1 MGTHTV
7 DLHRMANDVKIET
20 AWKKVL
26 DPEFEKPYFE
36 SIKNFLVQEKK
47 AGKII
52 YPPGKLIFNAFNKC
66 PFDEV
71 KVVILGQ
78 DPYHGPDQAM
88 GLSFSVPRQ
97 VPLPASL
104 KNIYKEIEADLG
116 IKMPAH
122 GDLSLWAE
130 QGVFLL
136 NAILTVEKSKPGSHQ
151 HIGWQQFT
159 DVVIKMLSDLKQG
172 LIFLLWGNFAR
183 NKKVLI
189 DQTRHHILEAAH
201 PSPLAGGAFQ
211 GCRHFSRTNQLLIK
225 MDKPPIVW
233 KIEN

>member
-1 MGTHTV
+1 MGSHIV

-20 AWKKVL
+20 SWKKVL
-26 DPEFEKPYFE
+26 APEFEKPYFQ
-36 SIKNFLVQEKK
+36 SIKQFLVQEKK

-88 GLSFSVPRQ
+88 GLSFSVPKQ

-116 IKMPAH
+116 IKMPLH
-122 GDLSLWAE
+122 GDLSSWAE

-136 NAILTVEKSKPGSHQ
+136 NAILTVEKSKAGSHQ

-159 DVVIKMLSDLKQG
+159 DVVIKVLSDLRQG

-183 NKKVLI
+183 NKKILI

-211 GCRHFSRTNQLLIK
+211 GSRHFSRTNQLLIK
-225 MDKPPIVW
+225 MNKTPIVW

>member
-1 MGTHTV
+1 LGRCIV
-7 DLHRMANDVKIET
+7 DLHGMVNDVKINPS
-20 AWKKVL
+20 WKKVL
-26 DPEFEKPYFE
+26 NGEFEKPYFGA
-36 SIKNFLVQEKK
+36 IKQSLVKEKQ

-52 YPPGKLIFNAFNKC
+52 YPPGKLIFNAFDKC

-88 GLSFSVPRQ
+88 GLSFSVPKH

-116 IKMPAH
+116 IKMPGH
-122 GDLSLWAE
+122 GDLSSWAE

-136 NAILTVEKSKPGSHQ
+136 NAILTVEKSRAGSHQ
-151 HIGWQQFT
+151 QVGWQQFT
-159 DVVIKMLSDLKQG
+159 DVVIKVLSDLKQG
-172 LIFLLWGNFAR
+172 LVFLLWGNFAR

-189 DQTRHHILEAAH
+189 DPSRHHILEAAH

-211 GCRHFSRTNQLLIK
+211 GSRHFSRTNQLLTK
-225 MDKPPIVW
+225 MNKRPIVW